1 MTPHKAEGTGNQA
14 ASTRT
19 RVEEEEETDHVDVA
33 TTYHTDDED
42 DEVEEGNERLNDATR
57 RRLSFIARALWQDPA
72 KYLPERLPHMCAPPT
87 TPQPPRPQGRGTR
100 RATCQI
106 NQRFHGRLRDHAQRW
121 ADIGA
126 SPEVM
131 KVVQSGFSIE
141 FGPAKTACD
150 TVGCQARACDEGWM
164 CPKHKEGSP
173 PTRASVTPSPTR
185 GKVKNHTGA
194 RDHARWLRAAVA
206 ELVLHGSA
214 IECDEPPRCALPLNV
229 EPKATAGKFR
239 LCHDLR
245 AINLTVKRRPFK
257 METLQAMRG
266 SFRKGRWIASL
277 DMSSSYY
284 HVDMAADSTQ
294 FLGFCLDGRYY
305 KFVSLPF
312 GLSSAPAVFTD
323 LVMTLVRHWRGEDG
337 FEVVSYLDDQAAIGD
352 SYEQVQGQINKM
364 LHDMEDLGFVINR
377 EKSQLEPVRCDK
389 FLGIDLCFQDG
400 VFRVPQTR
408 LASLEAAIV
417 HAASSGTATPR
428 QIYSIAGKIGSMTMA
443 RGRKACALYTR
454 EMYSACAN
462 AVHGSAGWDTPM
474 VIPKAVTEE
483 LAFWYAVRNHDGCAP
498 FVDVEFVSTKTY
510 FTDAS
515 DTSVGSFRH
524 GTRALRHLICR
535 RDLPDE
541 LVGTS
546 STLRELW
553 GVLQCLRAFIKS
565 GEITEGDKVSIGT
578 DSQCAF
584 YGVDRACSR
593 TPANHALIKQIFEAA
608 HDAGVEISVFWLPR
622 EENDAADA
630 ISKATDSRG
639 YTLKNS
645 ALRRIA
651 ADHGHPQVDG
661 FASAENAVCQ
671 AYVSRWL
678 DADAESADTFRADW
692 ADGRRWHLFP
702 PAGAIARC
710 VRKAILKGGSLTII
724 IPNQPAAS
732 WFCMLFPQG
741 RPISQ
746 IVSWQEVGG
755 REIKR
760 ACASLACTRTARA
773 NNYLAIDFQSHKY

>member
-1 MTPHKAEGTGNQA
+1 MTPTKAEGTDRTA
-14 ASTRT
+14 WTRE
-19 RVEEEEETDHVDVA
+19 REAEEDDERDVDIE
-33 TTYHTDDED
+33 TTYHTDEDIDDD
-42 DEVEEGNERLNDATR
+42 DEKGDELRAATR
-57 RRLSFIARALWQDPA
+57 RRLKFIGRALWEDPA
-72 KYLPERLPHMCAPPT
+72 KYLPKQLPHKCTPHATPP
-87 TPQPPRPQGRGTR
+87 PPRAAGGGTR

-106 NQRFHGRLRDHAQRW
+106 NQRFHGRLRDHAQKW

-131 KVVQSGFSIE
+131 KVVRTGLSIE
-141 FGPAKTACD
+141 FGPAKTTCD
-150 TVGCQARACDEGWM
+150 TTGCQARACDEGWM
-164 CPKHKEGSP
+164 CPTHKHGSP
-173 PTRASVTPSPTR
+173 AARACEVPSPTR

-194 RDHARWLRAAVA
+194 RDHAQWLRAAVD
-206 ELVLHGSA
+206 ELVRHGSA
-214 IECDEPPRCALPLNV
+214 IECDKPPRCSLPLNV

-266 SFRKGRWIASL
+266 SFRKGRWIATL

-284 HVDMAADSTQ
+284 HVDMDEDSTT
-294 FLGFCLDGRYY
+294 FLGFCLDGKYY

-352 SYEQVQGQINKM
+352 SYAQVNTQIRKM
-364 LHDMEDLGFVINR
+364 LQDMESLGFVINH
-377 EKSQLEPVRCDK
+377 EKSQLEPVQCEK
-389 FLGIDLCFQDG
+389 FLGIDLCFEDG

-417 HAASSGTATPR
+417 HAASASTATPR

-454 EMYSACAN
+454 EMYSACAS
-462 AVHGSAGWDTPM
+462 AVNGKTGWDEPM
-474 VIPKAVTEE
+474 TRSKAVTEE
-483 LAFWYAVRNHDGCAP
+483 LAFWFSLRNHDGCAP
-498 FVDVEFVSTKTY
+498 FEDVEFVANKTF

-524 GTRALRHLICR
+524 GARALRHLICR
-535 RDLPDE
+535 RDLPHE
-541 LVGTS
+541 LVETS

-565 GEITEGDKVSIGT
+565 GEIRAGDRVSIGT

-593 TPANHALIKQIFEAA
+593 TPANHKLIKQVFEAA
-608 HDAGVEISVFWLPR
+608 HDAGIELAVFWLPR

-630 ISKATDSRG
+630 VSKAMDNSG
-639 YTLKNS
+639 YTLATA
-645 ALRRIA
+645 ALHRIA
-651 ADHGHPQVDG
+651 ARHGRPHVDG
-661 FASAENAVCQ
+661 FASAENAVCA

-678 DADAESADTFRADW
+678 DADAESADTFRANW

-702 PAGAIARC
+702 PAGAVARC
-710 VRKAILKGGSLTII
+710 VRKAILNGGSLTII
-724 IPNQPAAS
+724 IPYQPTQS

-746 IVSWQEVGG
+746 IVSWLKIDGK
-755 REIKR
+755 EIKP
-760 ACASLACTRTARA
+760 ACASQSRTRAARA
-773 NNYLAIDFQSHKY
+773 TSYLAIDFQSNKH